1 MKFRKTV
8 AGFSLIELMIALAVV
23 SILAGI
29 AYPNYMEYLQR
40 ARRAEC
46 TGVLLGQANAM
57 ERRFST
63 TNSYVGALPGPVQCP
78 ADGGPSSYILG
89 FAEDEPTAL
98 TFVIQAV
105 PAGAQAGDRCGT
117 LSIDNTG
124 FKTPASGKTT
134 RPCW

>member
-8 AGFSLIELMIALAVV
+8 AGFSLIELMIALAVI
-23 SILAGI
+23 SILASI

-46 TGVLLGQANAM
+46 ASVLLGQANAM

-78 ADGGPSSYILG
+78 ADGGPSSYVLG
-89 FAEDEPTAL
+89 FAEDKPTAL

-105 PAGAQAGDRCGT
+105 PAGAQTGDRCGT

-124 FKTPASGKTT
+124 LKKASGMTT
-134 RPCW
+134 RQCW

>member
-8 AGFSLIELMIALAVV
+8 AGFSLIELMIALAVI
-23 SILAGI
+23 SILASI

-46 TGVLLGQANAM
+46 ASVLLGQANAM

-78 ADGGPSSYILG
+78 ADGGPSSYVLG

-105 PAGAQAGDRCGT
+105 PAGAQTGDRCGT

-124 FKTPASGKTT
+124 LKKASGMTT
-134 RPCW
+134 RQCW

>member
-8 AGFSLIELMIALAVV
+8 AGFSLIELMIALAVI
-23 SILAGI
+23 SILASI

-46 TGVLLGQANAM
+46 ASVLLGQANAM

-105 PAGAQAGDRCGT
+105 PAGAQTGDRCGT

-124 FKTPASGKTT
+124 LKKASGMTT
-134 RPCW
+134 RQCW

>member
-8 AGFSLIELMIALAVV
+8 AGFSLIELMIALAVI
-23 SILAGI
+23 SILASI

-46 TGVLLGQANAM
+46 ASVLLGQANAM

-78 ADGGPSSYILG
+78 ADGGPSSYVLG
-89 FAEDEPTAL
+89 FAEGEPTAL

-105 PAGAQAGDRCGT
+105 PAGAQTGDRCGT

-124 FKTPASGKTT
+124 LKKASGMTT
-134 RPCW
+134 RQCW

>member
-8 AGFSLIELMIALAVV
+8 AGFSLIELMIALAVI
-23 SILAGI
+23 SILASI

-46 TGVLLGQANAM
+46 ASVLLGQANAM

-78 ADGGPSSYILG
+78 ADGGPSSYVLG

-105 PAGAQAGDRCGT
+105 PAGAQTGDRCGT

-124 FKTPASGKTT
+124 LKEASGMTT
-134 RPCW
+134 RQCW

>member
-8 AGFSLIELMIALAVV
+8 AGFSLIELMIALAVI
-23 SILAGI
+23 SILASI

-46 TGVLLGQANAM
+46 ASVLLGQANAM

-78 ADGGPSSYILG
+78 ADGGPSSYVLG
-89 FAEDEPTAL
+89 FAEGYPTAL

-105 PAGAQAGDRCGT
+105 PAGAQTGDRCGT

-124 FKTPASGKTT
+124 LKEASGMTT
-134 RPCW
+134 RQCW

>member
-8 AGFSLIELMIALAVV
+8 AGFSLIELMIALAVI
-23 SILAGI
+23 SILASI

-46 TGVLLGQANAM
+46 ASVLLGQANAM

-78 ADGGPSSYILG
+78 ADGGPSSYVLG
-89 FAEDEPTAL
+89 FAEGEPTPL

-105 PAGAQAGDRCGT
+105 PAGAQTGDRCGT

-124 FKTPASGKTT
+124 LKKPSGMTT
-134 RPCW
+134 RQCW

>member
-8 AGFSLIELMIALAVV
+8 AGFSLIELMIVVAVI

-46 TGVLLGQANAM
+46 TSVLLGQANAM

-63 TNSYVGALPGPVQCP
+63 TRSYDGVFPGPTQCP
-78 ADGGPSSYILG
+78 ADGGPSSYVLG

-105 PAGAQAGDRCGT
+105 PAGAQTGDRCGT

-124 FKTPASGKTT
+124 LKTQASGMTT
-134 RPCW
+134 RQCW

>member
-46 TGVLLGQANAM
+46 ASVLLGQANAM

-78 ADGGPSSYILG
+78 ADGGPSSYVLG
-89 FAEDEPTAL
+89 FAEGYPTAL

-105 PAGAQAGDRCGT
+105 PAGAQTGDRCGT

-124 FKTPASGKTT
+124 LKKASGMTT
-134 RPCW
+134 RQCW

>member
-8 AGFSLIELMIALAVV
+8 AGFSLIELMIALAVI
-23 SILAGI
+23 SILASI

-46 TGVLLGQANAM
+46 ASVLLGQANAM

-78 ADGGPSSYILG
+78 ADGGPSSYVLG
-89 FAEDEPTAL
+89 FAEGEPTAL

-105 PAGAQAGDRCGT
+105 PAGAQTGDRCGT

-124 FKTPASGKTT
+124 LKEASGMTT
-134 RPCW
+134 RQCW

>member
-1 MKFRKTV
+1 MKIRKTV
-8 AGFSLIELMIALAVV
+8 AGFSLIELMIALAVI
-23 SILAGI
+23 SILASI

-46 TGVLLGQANAM
+46 ASVLLGQANAM

-78 ADGGPSSYILG
+78 ADGGPSSYVLG
-89 FAEDEPTAL
+89 FAEGEPTAL

-105 PAGAQAGDRCGT
+105 PAGAQTGDRCGT

-124 FKTPASGKTT
+124 LKKPSGMTT
-134 RPCW
+134 RQCW

>member
-8 AGFSLIELMIALAVV
+8 AGFSLIELMIALAVI
-23 SILAGI
+23 SILASI

-46 TGVLLGQANAM
+46 ASVLLGQANAM

-78 ADGGPSSYILG
+78 ADGGPSSYVLG

-105 PAGAQAGDRCGT
+105 PAGAQTGDRCGT

-124 FKTPASGKTT
+124 LKKPSGMTT
-134 RPCW
+134 RQCW